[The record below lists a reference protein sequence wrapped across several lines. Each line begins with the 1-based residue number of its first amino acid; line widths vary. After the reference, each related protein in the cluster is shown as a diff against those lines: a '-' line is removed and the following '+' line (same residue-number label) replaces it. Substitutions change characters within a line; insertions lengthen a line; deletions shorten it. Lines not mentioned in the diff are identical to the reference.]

1 MALPAKS
8 SVQSLDD
15 NDGDENT
22 KIGPKG
28 PPPQS
33 PKPKSQ
39 SPYAGSL
46 FGQAGAAQTGE
57 QSAGLG
63 SEGSD
68 PSLIGTQGY
77 ALIQRGIQM
86 LNLAFPNDPGL
97 AAVLTDVMGRLQIII
112 PQLVAGQNQPTGMG
126 LFPPGAQPGMAAP
139 GMPPPP
145 GGAPAPPG
153 GGPMPPPAMP
163 PHPM

>member
-1 MALPAKS
+1 MAFPPKT
-8 SVQSLDD
+8 SVESIDD
-15 NDGDENT
+15 ADTSKDSKG
-22 KIGPKG
+22 GPKG

-39 SPYAGSL
+39 SPFAGSL

-57 QSAGLG
+57 QSSGLG

-68 PSLIGTQGY
+68 PGIIGTQGY

-97 AAVLTDVMGRLQIII
+97 AAVLTDVMGRLQLII
-112 PQLVAGQNQPTGMG
+112 PQLVAGQNQPAGGGMG
-126 LFPPGAQPGMAAP
+126 LFPPGGQ
-139 GMPPPP
+139 PPPP
-145 GGAPAPPG
+145 GGAPPSAPPMA
-153 GGPMPPPAMP
+153 GGPQGPVAPPMPQPGM
-163 PHPM
+163 